1 MKILITG
8 GTGFIGKPLRK
19 DLVAN
24 DHEVTILT
32 RAKKESSERLRFIQ
46 WDWNN
51 HGNLTELVS
60 GVDVVINLTGE
71 SVVNKPWSE
80 KQKEILFKTRINPT
94 REIVKAINNASIKPK
109 KLISA
114 SAIGIYGNTLDAKIT
129 EGSPLGSDFL
139 ANLCKQWEEEAL
151 NAETDVTILRIG
163 IVLGKKGGALE
174 RMAAPFRM
182 FFGGPLGSGN
192 QWMSW
197 IGIHDLIGLIN
208 LTLQNKNVKGIINAT
223 SPNPVTNKEFSDTL
237 GKVLNRPS
245 FMPVPAIALKI
256 MFGEMADLL
265 LTGQRVY
272 PEKAISYGY
281 KFKYSYLEDALERY
295 LHESLREKIAVGR
308 I

>member
-1 MKILITG
+1 MKILLTG
-8 GTGFIGKPLRK
+8 GTGFIGKSLRK
-19 DLVAN
+19 DLIAN

-32 RAKKESSERLRFIQ
+32 RARKESSERLRFIQ

-94 REIVKAINNASIKPK
+94 REIAKAINNASIKPK

-114 SAIGIYGNTLDAKIT
+114 SATGFYGNTLDAKIT
-129 EGSPLGSDFL
+129 EDSPPGSDFL

-151 NAETDVTILRIG
+151 NAETDVAILRIG

-174 RMAAPFRM
+174 RMATPFRM

-208 LTLQNKNVKGIINAT
+208 LTLQNENVKGIINAT
-223 SPNPVTNKEFSDTL
+223 SPNPVTNKEFSTLL

-245 FMPVPAIALKI
+245 FIPVPAIALKI
-256 MFGEMADLL
+256 MLGEMANIL

-272 PEKAISYGY
+272 PEKALSYGY
-281 KFKYSYLEDALERY
+281 KFKYSNLEAALERY
-295 LHESLREKIAVGR
+295 FHESVREKIQAS
-308 I
+308 

>member
-1 MKILITG
+1 MKILLTG
-8 GTGFIGKPLRK
+8 GTGFIGKSLRK
-19 DLVAN
+19 DLIAN

-32 RAKKESSERLRFIQ
+32 RARKESSERLRFIQ

-94 REIVKAINNASIKPK
+94 REIAKAINNASIKPK

-114 SAIGIYGNTLDAKIT
+114 SATGFYGNTLDAKIT
-129 EGSPLGSDFL
+129 EDSPPGSDFL

-151 NAETDVTILRIG
+151 KAETDVAILRIG

-208 LTLQNKNVKGIINAT
+208 FTLQNENVKGIINAT
-223 SPNPVTNKEFSDTL
+223 SPNPVTNKEFSTVL

-245 FMPVPAIALKI
+245 FIPVPAIALKI
-256 MFGEMADLL
+256 MLGEMANIL

-272 PEKAISYGY
+272 PERALSYGY
-281 KFKYSYLEDALERY
+281 KFKYSNLEAALERY
-295 LHESLREKIAVGR
+295 FHESVREKIQASV
-308 I
+308 

>member
-1 MKILITG
+1 MKILLTG
-8 GTGFIGKPLRK
+8 GTGFIGKSLRK
-19 DLVAN
+19 DLIAN

-32 RAKKESSERLRFIQ
+32 RARKESSERLRFIQ

-71 SVVNKPWSE
+71 SVVNNPWSE

-94 REIVKAINNASIKPK
+94 REIAKAINNASIKPK

-114 SAIGIYGNTLDAKIT
+114 SATGFYGNTLDAKIT
-129 EGSPLGSDFL
+129 EDSPSGSDFL

-151 NAETDVTILRIG
+151 KAETDVAILRIG

-208 LTLQNKNVKGIINAT
+208 FTLQNENVKGIINAT
-223 SPNPVTNKEFSDTL
+223 SPNPVTNKEFSTVL

-245 FMPVPAIALKI
+245 FIPVPAIALKI
-256 MFGEMADLL
+256 MLGEMANIL

-272 PEKAISYGY
+272 PERALSYGY
-281 KFKYSYLEDALERY
+281 KFKYSNLEAALERY
-295 LHESLREKIAVGR
+295 FHESVREKIQASV
-308 I
+308 